1 MQTVDDEGA
10 FIGGII
16 APGINLSIEALHR
29 AAAKLPHIALEPPAM
44 VIGRSTVG
52 AMQSG
57 VFWGYVSL
65 IDGMIERIEA
75 EHGQRMTVVGT
86 GGLAP
91 LFAKHSTRLAHVDK
105 DLTMAGLLKIYLLN
119 RTTIRAGRDHHA

>member
-1 MQTVDDEGA
+1 MHQRAEHVGRETRA
-10 FIGGII
+10 FFIGEHG
-16 APGINLSIEALHR
+16 
-29 AAAKLPHIALEPPAM
+29 
-44 VIGRSTVG
+44 
-52 AMQSG
+52 
-57 VFWGYVSL
+57 
-65 IDGMIERIEA
+65 
-75 EHGQRMTVVGT
+75 HGQRMTVVGT